1 MIRGQRRGREHG
13 RGGMGHD
20 NAHSVGL
27 PSSLVAWTTK
37 IVGGRDEDD
46 IAGRRDVGE
55 EIAGGQHG
63 KEDITTGIIMK
74 KEDIP
79 MKRRSPRVG

>member
-1 MIRGQRRGREHG
+1 MKAPVIRGQRRGREHG

-46 IAGRRDVGE
+46 IAGGRDVGE
-55 EIAGGQHG
+55 EIAGWQHG
-63 KEDITTGIIMK
+63 IEDVTAGSTMKE
-74 KEDIP
+74 E
-79 MKRRSPRVG
+79 